1 MFKNLLEFWKG
12 KDFLTEVLADF
23 NEMLEDAMLMFRS
36 SYGKLVHDEDS
47 QMMEQ
52 EVYDLDQ
59 RINEKQIKIRKRI
72 IEHLSVNPSVDVM
85 ACLLL
90 MSVTKDAERLGDFAK
105 NLYENSVLLSKP
117 FDKENYNNLFGD
129 MEEQVLDL
137 FILTR
142 DAFIE
147 SDEDK
152 ANQTWGAQRKIKRK
166 CDDIIYKVSRSD
178 LSVNEAVCLALTAR
192 YLRRIASHLTNIAT
206 SVIVPLSDLDYFH
219 DKREVE

>member
-1 MFKNLLEFWKG
+1 MFKNLLDFWKG
-12 KDFLTEVLADF
+12 KDFMSEVLSEF
-23 NEMLEDAMLMFRS
+23 NGMLEDAMLMFRS
-36 SYGKLVHDEDS
+36 SYGKLVHGEDS
-47 QMMEQ
+47 QVMEQ

-59 RINEKQIKIRKRI
+59 RINARQKDIRKRI

-105 NLYENSVLLSKP
+105 NLYENSVLLVKP
-117 FDKENYNNLFGD
+117 FDTKTYNELFGD
-129 MEEQVLDL
+129 IEEKILDL
-137 FILTR
+137 FVHTR

-152 ANQTWGAQRKIKRK
+152 AKKAWEFQRSIKRR
-166 CDDIIYKVSRSD
+166 CDDVIYKVSRSE
-178 LSVNEAVCLALTAR
+178 LAVNEAVCLALTAR

>member
-12 KDFLTEVLADF
+12 KDFLSEVLSDF
-23 NEMLEDAMLMFRS
+23 NEMLDDAMHMFES
-36 SYGKLVHDEDS
+36 SYGKLVHDSDS
-47 QMMEQ
+47 LITDQ

-59 RINEKQIKIRKRI
+59 RINAKQIKIRKRI

-105 NLYENSVLLSKP
+105 NLYENSVLLTKP
-117 FDKENYNNLFGD
+117 FDKENYDNLFGNI
-129 MEEQVLDL
+129 EEQVMDL
-137 FILTR
+137 FNLTK

-152 ANQTWGAQRKIKRK
+152 AKQAWTSQRKIKRK
-166 CDDIIYKVSRSD
+166 CDEIIYKVSRSD
-178 LSVNEAVCLALTAR
+178 LSVNEAVCLAMTAR

-206 SVIVPLSDLDYFH
+206 SVIVTLSDLYYFH